1 MDREQA
7 TDEVIRYAAI
17 GDSFTEGIGDEGPEG
32 PVGWADRV
40 AARLADD
47 HDLLYANFAVRGRR
61 LDAVIDEQVPAALS
75 LDPPPTMITFCAG
88 GNDLLRPRFTPEQAA
103 ARVEEVVVRFRRA
116 GVQVVL
122 VSSADPSGGLPMG
135 RLVRARGDHYARLIG
150 DLAARQRVK
159 FVDIS
164 HDLETARAQYWSA
177 DRLHLNSD
185 GHRRVAALV
194 LRGLGID
201 PDVEPSVAAPRRR
214 GSTLSFTRRHFAPWV
229 WRRVRGRSSGDGRQG
244 KRVQWSRPGAVL
256 GPGESSV

>member
-88 GNDLLRPRFTPEQAA
+88 GNDLLRPRFTPS
-103 ARVEEVVVRFRRA
+103 RRQP
-116 GVQVVL
+116 G
-122 VSSADPSGGLPMG
+122 
-135 RLVRARGDHYARLIG
+135 
-150 DLAARQRVK
+150 
-159 FVDIS
+159 
-164 HDLETARAQYWSA
+164 
-177 DRLHLNSD
+177 
-185 GHRRVAALV
+185 
-194 LRGLGID
+194 
-201 PDVEPSVAAPRRR
+201 
-214 GSTLSFTRRHFAPWV
+214 
-229 WRRVRGRSSGDGRQG
+229 WRRS
-244 KRVQWSRPGAVL
+244 W
-256 GPGESSV
+256 